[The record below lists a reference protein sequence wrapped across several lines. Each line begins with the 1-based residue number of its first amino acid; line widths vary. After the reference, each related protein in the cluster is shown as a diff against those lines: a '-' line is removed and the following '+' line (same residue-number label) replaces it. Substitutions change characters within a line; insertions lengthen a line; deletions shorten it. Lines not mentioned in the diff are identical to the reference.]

1 MNPIINIFNLS
12 EEAHRLCVTFLQ
24 VHCVASTLFW
34 CTSFVLPNSLK
45 AAGDV
50 RYVMIVAAGT
60 MWLVRVCSAYF
71 LAFTVGLG
79 PVAVSFAM
87 GADFLFRGIFFT
99 ARWLSGRWMEKRV
112 I

>member
-1 MNPIINIFNLS
+1 MNPIINIFSLS
-12 EEAHRLCVTFLQ
+12 DEAHMLCVRFLQ
-24 VHCVASTLFW
+24 IHLISSTLFW
-34 CTSFVLPNSLK
+34 CLSFVLPNSLK

-50 RYVMIVAAGT
+50 RYVMIVAAST
-60 MWLVRVCSAYF
+60 MWLVRVCLAYF
-71 LAFTVGLG
+71 LAFVIGLG

-99 ARWLSGRWMEKRV
+99 ARWMSGRWMEKRV